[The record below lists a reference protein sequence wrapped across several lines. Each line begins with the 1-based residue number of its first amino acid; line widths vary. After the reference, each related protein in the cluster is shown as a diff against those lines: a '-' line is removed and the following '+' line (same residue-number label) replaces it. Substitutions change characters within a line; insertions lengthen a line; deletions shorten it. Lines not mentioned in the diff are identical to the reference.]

1 MPAARTHDMNT
12 SHAAAASVWHP
23 SEVQLRI
30 LGLLQSA
37 VWAGERSGL
46 TDEQIITRYREQ
58 HSGGIVPSE
67 SSIRS
72 RRAELV
78 ARGKIRRSTVNG
90 ESKAG
95 RVSAKWVAA

>member
-1 MPAARTHDMNT
+1 MNT
-12 SHAAAASVWHP
+12 SHAAAASVWQP

-30 LGLLQSA
+30 LGLLQAA
-37 VWAGERSGL
+37 VWAGERTGL
-46 TDEQIITRYREQ
+46 TDEQIIARYREQ

-78 ARGKIRRSTVNG
+78 ARGKIRRSTVDG
-90 ESKAG
+90 LSSGG
-95 RVSAKWVAA
+95 RVSARWVSAS

>member
-12 SHAAAASVWHP
+12 SHAAAASVWQP

-37 VWAGERSGL
+37 VWAGERTGL
-46 TDEQIITRYREQ
+46 TDEQIIARYREQ
-58 HSGGIVPSE
+58 HSGDVLPSE

-78 ARGKIRRSTVNG
+78 GRGKIRRSKVDG
-90 ESKAG
+90 KSAAG
-95 RVSAKWVAA
+95 RVSARWAAA